1 MVAFFRRALLP
12 IALAAAATAGAD
24 ESSSDYVALRAGVYL
39 PQANPS
45 GYDGS
50 YGAGLDLE
58 LAVGRVFFPWM
69 AGEIGV
75 GYAGATS
82 DVHLGYYPGQFQIP
96 VTARFALVPLTAS
109 LKLILPAGLIEP
121 YAFGGIGVYFATF
134 QKDPADTLPTVTE
147 SSTILGF
154 HAGAGATYRVG
165 QRILVGADGRYA
177 FVRDQFFGNRYSFNG
192 VGFTATVAY
201 RF

>member
-1 MVAFFRRALLP
+1 MVAFLHRALLP
-12 IALAAAATAGAD
+12 IALAAAGPAGAD

-39 PQANPS
+39 PQAAPS
-45 GYDGS
+45 VTGGS

-58 LAVGRVFFPWM
+58 LAMGRAFFPWM

-75 GYAGATS
+75 GYAQSESA
-82 DVHLGYYPGQFQIP
+82 VNQGYYPGQYLIP

-109 LKLILPAGLIEP
+109 LKFILPAGSIEP

-154 HAGAGATYRVG
+154 HAGAGATYRAG
-165 QRILVGADGRYA
+165 ERILVGVDGRYT
-177 FVRDQFFGNRYSFNG
+177 FVQDEYWGARYSFNG
-192 VGFTATVAY
+192 VGFTAAVAY